1 MFPGRHT
8 SPSESTQYGTVETFE
23 YVFPAIRGVQAGR
36 EYYVS
41 QCPLRLIPKLF
52 QFDDGD
58 LPPEVRA
65 QRTLN
70 RARLPEIAH
79 YIVGNRES
87 YVFSALTAS
96 IDAEVRFDPLP
107 EASPDGLIGMLHIPM
122 TARFV
127 INDGQHR
134 RGAIQLA
141 LDEEPSIA
149 NETIAIVFFLD
160 RGLERSQQMFADLNR
175 YAIRPSTSIG
185 VLYDHRNPHAS
196 VARAVVATSPLLRDV
211 VEMERS
217 TLSPRSRK
225 LFTLSAIFTACRAL
239 LVHVP
244 DERLVDHIEV
254 AADFWDGISEGFPE
268 WDMVKERKLSAGEVR
283 TDFIHSYGTVLH
295 ALARLGASLL
305 PDSDV
310 VWKDVGHRL
319 GDLDWHKSNTRLWE
333 GRAMTAGRV
342 SKSSNNVTLTT
353 NVMKL
358 HLGVPLSPDEQ
369 RVEDAF
375 VKAVRR

>member
-1 MFPGRHT
+1 MD
-8 SPSESTQYGTVETFE
+8 SFE

-52 QFDDGD
+52 QFNDAD

-70 RARLPEIAH
+70 RARLPEIAE
-79 YIVGNRES
+79 YILENPDS

-96 IDAEVRFDPLP
+96 IDADIRFDPLP
-107 EASPDGLIGMLHIPM
+107 GEGDGGLVGLLHIPM
-122 TARFV
+122 SARFV

-141 LDEEPSIA
+141 LEDDPTIG
-149 NETIAIVFFLD
+149 NETIAIVFFMD

-211 VEMERS
+211 VEMEKS

-239 LVHVP
+239 LTHV
-244 DERLVDHIEV
+244 DEADLEPHIDT
-254 AADFWDGISEGFPE
+254 AAAFWDGIAEGFPE
-268 WDMVKERKLSAGEVR
+268 WRMVQERKVSAGEIR
-283 TDFIHSYGTVLH
+283 TDFIHSHGTVLH
-295 ALARLGASLL
+295 ALGRVGSALL
-305 PDSDV
+305 EQPDV
-310 VWKDVGHRL
+310 NWKDVGTRL
-319 GDLDWHKSNTRLWE
+319 GELDWHKSNSKVWE

-342 SKSSNNVTLTT
+342 SKSSNNVTLTA
-353 NVMKL
+353 NVMKR
-358 HLGVPLSPDEQ
+358 HLKLALSPDEQ

-375 VKAVRR
+375 TKGTRRR

>member
-1 MFPGRHT
+1 M
-8 SPSESTQYGTVETFE
+8 ETFE

-70 RARLPEIAH
+70 RSRLPEIAQ
-79 YIVGNRES
+79 YIVANRDT

-96 IDAEVRFDPLP
+96 IDAEVRFDPVAGGDTESLV
-107 EASPDGLIGMLHIPM
+107 GMLHIPM
-122 TARFV
+122 SARFV

-141 LDEEPSIA
+141 LDEEPAIGS
-149 NETIAIVFFLD
+149 ETIAIVFFLD

-185 VLYDHRNPHAS
+185 VLYDHRDPHAS

-211 VEMERS
+211 VEMEKS

-225 LFTLSAIFTACRAL
+225 LFTLSAIFTACRTL
-239 LVHVP
+239 LAHVEE
-244 DERLVDHIEV
+244 DDLADHIDI
-254 AADFWDGISEGFPE
+254 AASFWDGLAEGFPE
-268 WDMVKERKLSAGEVR
+268 WHMVQARKLSAGEVR
-283 TDFIHSYGTVLH
+283 TDFIHSHGTVLH
-295 ALARLGASLL
+295 ALGRVGSALLADSSDHVDWKSVGVRLGE
-305 PDSDV
+305 
-310 VWKDVGHRL
+310 
-319 GDLDWHKSNTRLWE
+319 LDWHKSNTKTWE
-333 GRAMTAGRV
+333 GRAMTGGRV

-353 NVMKL
+353 NVMKA
-358 HLGVPLSPDEQ
+358 HLSLPLSPDEQ
-369 RVEDAF
+369 RIEDAF
-375 VKAVRR
+375 TKSGRRR